1 MDQADAQFHFVLN
14 QSPNNIPALLGKSFS
29 ATILGIFI
37 FQHVPKMHLFVDSSL
52 VTGLGS
58 KVEELY
64 LSKNKTSLGG
74 EEAFLVV
81 QWLRIHLPVQAAWV
95 QSLVQEDSTCHGAT
109 KPVSPDY

>member
-64 LSKNKTSLGG
+64 LSKNKTLVGWGG
-74 EEAFLVV
+74 DFPGGPLVKNPPANAGSMGSIPGPGRFHMP
-81 QWLRIHLPVQAAWV
+81 W
-95 QSLVQEDSTCHGAT
+95 SN
-109 KPVSPDY
+109 